1 MTVLYS
7 FILTTL
13 KKFLC
18 VQRGFSYSKNLVK
31 NSDFTTFLP
40 KFIKLLYSRNLKRT
54 YLKHK
59 NIKKLYRLVEDVYNS
74 SVVAEVFCEN
84 FPEIAE
90 IGNSTP
96 LMHLIH
102 QKIDKAYAMLINT
115 KPKIV

>member
-1 MTVLYS
+1 MLDIIELMEDLELDKDKLDIKILY
-7 FILTTL
+7 
-13 KKFLC
+13 
-18 VQRGFSYSKNLVK
+18 
-31 NSDFTTFLP
+31 
-40 KFIKLLYSRNLKRT
+40 KL
-54 YLKHK
+54 
-59 NIKKLYRLVEDVYNS
+59 IEDVYNS